1 MIKTGT
7 LIRLV
12 AALLSLGLGSAACG
26 RNHVEQELQSLVIRS
41 ARDSVRLQRTAEM
54 TSFAV
59 DVIIRNRGSR
69 PIIVGGCGPEAQRE
83 INGQWQTVWSP
94 VCVSEQASL
103 IAPGDTLRGA
113 LTIAG
118 FTKPGIEPRLDPRM
132 TAGTYRLRFG
142 VSDPSWSGTKPVSGT
157 RVANAYPMSGK
168 SLGFVASHPF
178 IVYGP

>member
-1 MIKTGT
+1 MIRTRTPIRIVAT
-7 LIRLV
+7 LV
-12 AALLSLGLGSAACG
+12 SVGLGSGACA
-26 RNHVEQELQSLVIRS
+26 RNYVERELRTVVIRS
-41 ARDSVRLQRTAEM
+41 AADSVRLRRTAEM

-103 IAPGDTLRGA
+103 IAPGDSLTGA

-118 FTKPGIEPRLDPRM
+118 FTKPGIEPPLDPRM

-142 VSDPSWSGTKPVSGT
+142 VSDPSSPGNKPISGT
-157 RVANAYPMSGK
+157 RVANAYPVSGK
-168 SLGFVASHPF
+168 SLGFAASQPF
-178 IVYGP
+178 TVYGP

>member
-1 MIKTGT
+1 MIRTRTSIRIVAT
-7 LIRLV
+7 LV
-12 AALLSLGLGSAACG
+12 SLGLASGACA
-26 RNHVEQELQSLVIRS
+26 RNYVERELRTVIIRS
-41 ARDSVRLQRTAEM
+41 ARDSIRLQHTAEM

-83 INGQWQTVWSP
+83 VNGQWQTVWSP
-94 VCVSEQASL
+94 VCVSEQASF
-103 IAPGDTLRGA
+103 IGPGDSSTSA

-142 VSDPSWSGTKPVSGT
+142 VSDVSSSGTKPASGT
-157 RVANAYPMSGK
+157 RVATGYPVSRK
-168 SLGFVASHPF
+168 SLGFVASQPF
-178 IVYGP
+178 TVYER

>member
-1 MIKTGT
+1 MPF
-7 LIRLV
+7 RLV
-12 AALLSLGLGSAACG
+12 AALLTLGLGSGACA
-26 RNHVEQELQSLVIRS
+26 RTHVEELRTLVIRS
-41 ARDSVRLQRTAEM
+41 LRDSVRLQRTPEM

-59 DVIIRNRGSR
+59 DLIIHNRGSK

-103 IAPGDTLRGA
+103 LSPGDSLTGA

-118 FTKPGIEPRLDPRM
+118 FTKPGIEPPLDPRM

-142 VSDPSWSGTKPVSGT
+142 VSDPPTSGTKPVSGT
-157 RVANAYPMSGK
+157 RVATPYPMSGK
-168 SLGFVASHPF
+168 SLGFVASQPF
-178 IVYGP
+178 TVYDP